1 MNTRDTD
8 AAGRSR
14 QRAEW
19 MSLAQRGD
27 RDAYRALLEDVTPL
41 LYAVLRSRVGDGPEL
56 ADLVQ
61 ETLLRVHRAR
71 HTYDPARPFEPWL
84 LAIARNAA
92 TDHGRHTGSRE
103 AHELL
108 GAAPAEGSTAQ
119 EGSGGDA
126 GPSPATLAAALSQLP
141 VAQREAFELLQL
153 RGMSVRDAAARTGT
167 SPGALK
173 VRAHRAYKVLR
184 ALLRR

>member
-1 MNTRDTD
+1 MTSRDTD
-8 AAGRSR
+8 AEVRRRR

-19 MSLAQRGD
+19 MSLAQQGD

-41 LYAVLRSRVGDGPEL
+41 VRTVLRARVGDGPEL
-56 ADLVQ
+56 ADVMQ
-61 ETLLRVHRAR
+61 EALLHLHRAR
-71 HTYDPARPFEPWL
+71 HTYDPGRPVEPWL

-92 TDHGRHTGSRE
+92 ADHQRRRGSRQ
-103 AHELL
+103 AHEVLTDAPPDT
-108 GAAPAEGSTAQ
+108 AAPDDG
-119 EGSGGDA
+119 
-126 GPSPATLAAALSQLP
+126 GPSRSRLAAALAQLP

-153 RGMSVRDAAARTGT
+153 RGMSVRDAAAHTGT

-173 VRAHRAYKVLR
+173 VRAHRAYKLLR

>member
-1 MNTRDTD
+1 MTTRDTD

-19 MSLAQRGD
+19 MSLAQQGD

-41 LYAVLRSRVGDGPEL
+41 LRAVLRTRVGDGPEL
-56 ADLVQ
+56 ADLAQ

-71 HTYDPARPFEPWL
+71 HTYDPSRPFEPWL

-92 TDHGRHTGSRE
+92 TDHGRRLGTRD
-103 AHELL
+103 AHEILGEAPQE
-108 GAAPAEGSTAQ
+108 GAAD
-119 EGSGGDA
+119 DA
-126 GPSPATLAAALSQLP
+126 PSQTTLAAALSQLP
-141 VAQREAFELLQL
+141 LAQREAFELLQL